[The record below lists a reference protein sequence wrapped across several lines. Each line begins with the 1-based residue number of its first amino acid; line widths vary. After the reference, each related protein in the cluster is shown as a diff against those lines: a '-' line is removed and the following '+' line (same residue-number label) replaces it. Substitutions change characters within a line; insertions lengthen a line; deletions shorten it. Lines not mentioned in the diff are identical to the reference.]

1 MLRKATRDDKRV
13 LDGLGEF
20 VESLE
25 LDILKEVS
33 QEKFYEILTYIFEST
48 EDRFSYKYCT
58 VYEEDDEILGF
69 SFGYN
74 YEKFLV

>member
-33 QEKFYEILTYIFEST
+33 QEKFYEIL
-48 EDRFSYKYCT
+48 
-58 VYEEDDEILGF
+58 
-69 SFGYN
+69 
-74 YEKFLV
+74 

>member
-33 QEKFYEILTYIFEST
+33 QEKFYEI
-48 EDRFSYKYCT
+48 FSNQQKIDLVINT
-58 VYEEDDEILGF
+58 VRYMKKT
-69 SFGYN
+69 
-74 YEKFLV
+74 EKF

>member
-33 QEKFYEILTYIFEST
+33 QEKFYEIL
-48 EDRFSYKYCT
+48 K
-58 VYEEDDEILGF
+58 
-69 SFGYN
+69 
-74 YEKFLV
+74 